1 MATSD
6 GTNDNE
12 NNNPPHGGA
21 GRQPTTRPLVLLEK
35 FDGTGNFKEVI
46 SHFESITAINKWNE
60 EEKGLWIRV

>member
-21 GRQPTTRPLVLLEK
+21 GCQPTTRPLVLLEK

-46 SHFESITAINKWNE
+46 SHFESIAAINKWNE
-60 EEKGLWIRV
+60 EEKGVWIRV